1 MIRKN
6 DYPVLE
12 FDDDKDAVVNPFK
25 WNLEKFSTDKLIITF
40 FPDVIN
46 NLLENGELELERH
59 FTGENPVDIYRFKNQ
74 PDIMITLGYVGC
86 PACAGNLEVFAA
98 CGATKVMFCGGGGVL
113 DKNIKVGTLLVVEGA
128 IRDEGFSYRYIE
140 PSRFIYSDKKIV
152 NKISDYLDQ
161 HSIPYLKGITW
172 TTDAMFRETKAL
184 VEQRKAEGAKIVE
197 MEQAGC
203 IAMAQF
209 RNFDY
214 GAIIY
219 GGDDVSQDEWDTRS
233 WDKRKGIRYNLVM
246 LCKELLLNSF

>member
-1 MIRKN
+1 MITKSN
-6 DYPVLE
+6 YPVLE

-40 FPDVIN
+40 FPEVMKD
-46 NLLENGELELERH
+46 LLENNEIELERH
-59 FTGENPVDIYRFKNQ
+59 FGGENPVDIYRFKNQ
-74 PDIMITLGYVGC
+74 PDVMITLGYVGC

-128 IRDEGFSYRYIE
+128 IRDEGFTYKYIE
-140 PSRFIYSDKKIV
+140 PSRYIYTDKEIV
-152 NKISDYLDQ
+152 NKISGYLEE
-161 HSIPYLKGITW
+161 HKIPCMKGITW
-172 TTDAMFRETKAL
+172 TTDTMFRETKAL
-184 VEQRKAEGAKIVE
+184 VEQRKSEGAKIVE

-203 IAMAQF
+203 IAIAQY
-209 RNFDY
+209 RSFDY

-219 GGDDVSQDEWDTRS
+219 GGDDVSQEEWDTRS

-246 LCKELLLNSF
+246 LCKELVKEF

>member
-1 MIRKN
+1 MITKN

-25 WNLEKFSTDKLIITF
+25 WNLEQFKTNKLIITF
-40 FPDVIN
+40 FPDVIEG
-46 NLLENGELELERH
+46 LKAEKLIELEREIS
-59 FTGENPVDIYRFKNQ
+59 GENPVYIYRFTKE
-74 PDIMITLGYVGC
+74 PEILITLGYVGC

-98 CGATKVMFCGGGGVL
+98 CGLTKVMFCGGGGVL
-113 DKNIKVGTLLVVEGA
+113 DKSIKVGELLVVEGA
-128 IRDEGFSYRYIE
+128 IRDEGFSYRYIK
-140 PSRFIYSDKKIV
+140 PSRYIYTDKAITKKIT
-152 NKISDYLDQ
+152 DYLDA
-161 HSIPYLKGITW
+161 HKISYLTGLTW

-203 IAMAQF
+203 IAVAQF
-209 RNFDY
+209 RSFDY

-246 LCKELLLNSF
+246 LCKELVREI

>member
-1 MIRKN
+1 MITKN

-25 WNLEKFSTDKLIITF
+25 WNLGQFKTNKLIITF
-40 FPDVIN
+40 FPDVIEG
-46 NLLENGELELERH
+46 LKTEKLIELERKIS
-59 FTGENPVDIYRFKNQ
+59 GENPVYIYRFTEE
-74 PDIMITLGYVGC
+74 PEILITLGYVGC

-98 CGATKVMFCGGGGVL
+98 CGLTKVMFCGGGGVL
-113 DKNIKVGTLLVVEGA
+113 DKSIKVGELLVVEGA
-128 IRDEGFSYRYIE
+128 IRDEGFSYRYVE
-140 PSRFIYSDKKIV
+140 PSRYIYTDKAITKKIT
-152 NKISDYLDQ
+152 DYLGA
-161 HSIPYLKGITW
+161 HKINYLTGLTW

-203 IAMAQF
+203 IAVAQF
-209 RNFDY
+209 RSFDY

-246 LCKELLLNSF
+246 LCKELVREI

>member
-1 MIRKN
+1 MITKSE
-6 DYPVLE
+6 YPVLE

-25 WNLEKFSTDKLIITF
+25 WNLEQFSTDRLIITF
-40 FPDVIN
+40 FPEVMND
-46 NLLENGELELERH
+46 LLENHKIELERH
-59 FTGENPVDIYRFKNQ
+59 FSGENPVDIYRFVDE
-74 PDIMITLGYVGC
+74 PDVMITLGYVGC

-98 CGATKVMFCGGGGVL
+98 CGAKKVMFCGGGGVL
-113 DKNIKVGTLLVVEGA
+113 DKSIKVGELLVVEGA

-140 PSRFIYSDKKIV
+140 PAKYIYTEKAITE
-152 NKISDYLDQ
+152 KISSYLDE
-161 HSIPYLKGITW
+161 HKIPHLKGLTW

-184 VEQRKAEGAKIVE
+184 VEKRKAEGAKIVE

-203 IAMAQF
+203 IAIAQF

-219 GGDDVSQDEWDTRS
+219 GGDDVSQEEWDTRA

-246 LCKELLLNSF
+246 LCRELVKLF

>member
-1 MIRKN
+1 MITKN

-25 WNLEKFSTDKLIITF
+25 WNLGQFKTNKQIITF
-40 FPDVIN
+40 FPDVIEG
-46 NLLENGELELERH
+46 LKTEKLIELERKIS
-59 FTGENPVDIYRFKNQ
+59 GENPVYIYRFTEE
-74 PDIMITLGYVGC
+74 PEILITLGYVGC

-98 CGATKVMFCGGGGVL
+98 CGLTKVMFCGGGGVL
-113 DKNIKVGTLLVVEGA
+113 DKSIKVGELLVVEGA
-128 IRDEGFSYRYIE
+128 IRDEGFSYRYVE
-140 PSRFIYSDKKIV
+140 PSRYIYTDKAITKKIT
-152 NKISDYLDQ
+152 DYLGA
-161 HSIPYLKGITW
+161 HKINYLTGLTW

-203 IAMAQF
+203 IAVAQF
-209 RNFDY
+209 RSFDY

-246 LCKELLLNSF
+246 LCKELVREI

>member
-1 MIRKN
+1 MITKN

-25 WNLEKFSTDKLIITF
+25 WNLEKFKTNKLIITF
-40 FPDVIN
+40 FPDVIES
-46 NLLENGELELERH
+46 LKAEKLIELEREIS
-59 FTGENPVDIYRFKNQ
+59 GENPVYIYRFTKE
-74 PDIMITLGYVGC
+74 PEILITLGYVGC

-98 CGATKVMFCGGGGVL
+98 CGLTKVMFCGGGGVL
-113 DKNIKVGTLLVVEGA
+113 DKSIKVGELLVVEGA

-140 PSRFIYSDKKIV
+140 SSRYIYTDKAITKKIT
-152 NKISDYLDQ
+152 DYLDA
-161 HSIPYLKGITW
+161 HKINYLTGLTW

-184 VEQRKAEGAKIVE
+184 VEQRKSEGAKIVE

-203 IAMAQF
+203 IAVAQF
-209 RNFDY
+209 RSFDY

-246 LCKELLLNSF
+246 LCKELVREL